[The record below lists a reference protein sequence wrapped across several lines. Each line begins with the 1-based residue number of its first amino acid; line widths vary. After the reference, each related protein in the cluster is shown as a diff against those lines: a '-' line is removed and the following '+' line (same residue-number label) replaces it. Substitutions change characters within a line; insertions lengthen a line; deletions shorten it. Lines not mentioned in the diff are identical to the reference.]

1 MRGTPSLLVA
11 RVPSV
16 RRVIEAIAPR
26 SWGRSYRPLLG
37 SSWASNLADG
47 ILWVAAPLLVESLTD
62 DPLVVGVSWLLGRL
76 PWLLV
81 GLHAGAIADRFDRRR
96 ILLVANLAQLAMTSA
111 LTVGVALETVGV
123 GVVLVASFALGVAEV
138 FADTTSSTLLP
149 MVVDAEHLAPANAR
163 LVFGLMGINQLIGPP
178 IGAVCF
184 AVGAWV
190 PFGAYA
196 LVLVLVVAL
205 VLRIEAV
212 RRTGAPRHETMR
224 REIARGAAWLWRHA
238 ALRTLAITI
247 FVFNI
252 TFGAAFSVLVVLAKD
267 RLGLDDV
274 GFGILTAMSAVGG
287 VLGSFLYGRTEAR
300 IGMAWIMR
308 IGLMIET
315 TLHLVLATA
324 TTAWPAMVAM
334 FAFGVHAAMWG
345 TTSTT
350 VRQLVTPEALQG
362 RVGAV
367 YMVAVQGGLVV
378 GAAIGAVLAGRVDIT
393 APYWFGF
400 VGSAAMLS
408 AIWGTLAHLTP
419 PATRPA
425 ATG

>member
-1 MRGTPSLLVA
+1 MRRIL
-11 RVPSV
+11 
-16 RRVIEAIAPR
+16 EAIAPIR
-26 SWGRSYRPLLG
+26 WGRSFRPLLG

-62 DPLVVGVSWLLGRL
+62 DAFLVGISWLLGRL
-76 PWLLV
+76 PWLLF
-81 GLHAGAIADRFDRRR
+81 GLQAGAIADRFDRRR
-96 ILLVANLAQLAMTSA
+96 IVLIANLVQLVLISA
-111 LTVGVALETVGV
+111 LAIGVATESVGV
-123 GVVLVASFALGVAEV
+123 GLVLAASFALGVAEV
-138 FADTTSSTLLP
+138 FVDTTSSTLLP
-149 MVVDAEHLAPANAR
+149 MVVEDEYIAPANAR
-163 LVFGLMGINQLIGPP
+163 IVFGFMGINQLIGPP
-178 IGAVCF
+178 VGAVCF
-184 AVGAWV
+184 AIGAWV

-196 LVLVLVVAL
+196 VVLVLVVAL

-212 RRTGAPRHETMR
+212 RQTSTQRGPSMRHEIV
-224 REIARGAAWLWRHA
+224 EGARWLWRPA

-247 FVFNI
+247 FVFNV

-287 VLGSFLYGRTEAR
+287 VAGSFLYSRTEAW

-308 IGLMIET
+308 IGLVIET
-315 TLHLVLATA
+315 VLHLVLAVA
-324 TTAWPAMVAM
+324 TNAGPAMVAM
-334 FAFGVHAAMWG
+334 FVFGIHAAMWG

-350 VRQLVTPEALQG
+350 VRQLETPEPLQG

-367 YMVAVQGGLVV
+367 YMVAVQGGLVI

-400 VGSAAMLS
+400 VGSALMLAS
-408 AIWGTLAHLTP
+408 IWRSLAHLAPSQP
-419 PATRPA
+419 PATPTA
-425 ATG
+425 KPISG